1 MKKITEKDKSRWKS
15 FILNE
20 ANYSIP
26 QHCRGGICVD
36 AGTNIGDF
44 PLKHGKRFDKYI
56 CYDVF
61 QENVDECIK
70 NTENLGVPVQV
81 YKRAVWDRPNEDV
94 EVYAY
99 QHRSLGLDH
108 FGNSGNVGC
117 IKEVGEFGE
126 GWSKDNIIDKVPSI
140 TLEEIIAE
148 YGEINLLKID
158 VECSE
163 YPFLLGKDLSK
174 VNYIVGEMHRGREE
188 QSELIDWLKK
198 FDKFNPACWVS
209 QFRS

>member
-61 QENVDECIK
+61 QENVDD
-70 NTENLGVPVQV
+70 LGGGV
-81 YKRAVWDRPNEDV
+81 
-94 EVYAY
+94 
-99 QHRSLGLDH
+99 RSHADGVATPE
-108 FGNSGNVGC
+108 SG
-117 IKEVGEFGE
+117 
-126 GWSKDNIIDKVPSI
+126 
-140 TLEEIIAE
+140 A
-148 YGEINLLKID
+148 
-158 VECSE
+158 
-163 YPFLLGKDLSK
+163 
-174 VNYIVGEMHRGREE
+174 H
-188 QSELIDWLKK
+188 
-198 FDKFNPACWVS
+198 
-209 QFRS
+209 